1 MKKNLAEAAPAQS
14 AQATI
19 ASAPKRRG
27 RKPITDPL
35 HLTPCERNFL
45 VWLSENGSEAEGVSI
60 TKAVIAE
67 QMGLNVKTIDHSVSR
82 LRRRG
87 MVEVVPC
94 YTESGGQVSNVYR
107 VTLLAH
113 HTYPELFK

>member
-1 MKKNLAEAAPAQS
+1 MPAAVSTERP
-14 AQATI
+14 
-19 ASAPKRRG
+19 RRG

-35 HLTPCERNFL
+35 HLTPAEKGLL
-45 VWLSENGSEAEGVSI
+45 VWLDQNGSGPEGVSL
-60 TKAVIAE
+60 TKQVLAE
-67 QMGLNVKTIDHSVSR
+67 NMGLNVKTVDHSVSR

-94 YTESGGQVSNVYR
+94 YAETGGQVSNVYR

-113 HTYPELFK
+113 RTYPELLTRE